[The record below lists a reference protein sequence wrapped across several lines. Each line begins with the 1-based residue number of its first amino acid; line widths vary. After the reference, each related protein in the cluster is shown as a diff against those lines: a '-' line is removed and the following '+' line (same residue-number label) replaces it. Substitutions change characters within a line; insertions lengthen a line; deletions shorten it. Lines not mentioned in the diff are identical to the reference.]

1 MRPYVQRVSK
11 TCFERA
17 RLQPC
22 RMKSKMYAAFAPE
35 GWFFPP
41 SLRLLRHALAI
52 LFCLLLAMPVPAQ
65 QQKREP
71 LTEKQQDE
79 IEEAGIDPVARV
91 DLYVKFLNENSD
103 TIKGLIPRAKS
114 SARVRRIDD
123 ELEDFSALMDE
134 LGDNLDVFSQRKA
147 DLRKSLKGLNESIQR
162 WQAVL
167 RDLPSEPG
175 FELSLKEAIDS
186 TNDLTDQTREIT
198 ADQDAYFKAH
208 PDEKGQ
214 DRAEPK

>member
-1 MRPYVQRVSK
+1 MRPFLVS
-11 TCFERA
+11 
-17 RLQPC
+17 
-22 RMKSKMYAAFAPE
+22 
-35 GWFFPP
+35 
-41 SLRLLRHALAI
+41 
-52 LFCLLLAMPVPAQ
+52 LFCLLLSAPLAAQ

-71 LTEKQQDE
+71 LTEKQQDQ

-91 DLYVKFLNENSD
+91 DLYVKFLNDYCD

-114 SARVRRIDD
+114 AARARRIDD
-123 ELEDFSALMDE
+123 ELQDFSALMDE

-167 RDLPSEPG
+167 RDLTSEPG

-186 TNDLTDQTREIT
+186 TNDLTDQAREIT
-198 ADQDAYFKAH
+198 ADQEAYFKAY

>member
-1 MRPYVQRVSK
+1 MRPFLVS
-11 TCFERA
+11 
-17 RLQPC
+17 
-22 RMKSKMYAAFAPE
+22 
-35 GWFFPP
+35 
-41 SLRLLRHALAI
+41 
-52 LFCLLLAMPVPAQ
+52 LFCLLLSAPLAAQ

-71 LTEKQQDE
+71 LTEKQQDQ

-91 DLYVKFLNENSD
+91 DLYVKFLNDYSD

-114 SARVRRIDD
+114 ASRSRRIDD
-123 ELEDFSALMDE
+123 ELQDFSALMDE

-167 RDLPSEPG
+167 RDLTSEPG

-186 TNDLTDQTREIT
+186 TNDLTDQAREIT
-198 ADQDAYFKAH
+198 ADQEAYFKAH

-214 DRAEPK
+214 DRAEPH